1 MRPRTLPAL
10 LALLLL
16 ATLPGAHARTVE
28 EARVP
33 AALERMPDLRI
44 SAERAIRS
52 LAGGPL
58 TAGAATAAGLEL
70 WRVARDAVQG
80 GSLDDRPLYWSRLAA
95 LREARARCDAATA
108 CAGALAAWEHATRGV
123 GDAGF
128 GDEETDL
135 HVLVTGFDPFALDRH
150 LDQSNPSGVAA
161 LALDDRVLTVG
172 DRRVAV
178 QALLF
183 PVRFADFDD
192 GLVETLIRPPLE
204 TGEVD
209 LLLTVSMGRDAFDL
223 ERFPGRRRSST
234 APDNLGI
241 RTGASPE
248 APQIPPLGAMP
259 LPGPEFVEF
268 SLPVEA
274 MRAAGGPWPV
284 HDNRTVTTLEQG
296 TFEAPSLAALAGQ
309 TAVRGSG
316 GGYLSNEISFRT
328 VRLARELGVA
338 VPVGHLHTP
347 RIEGHDAATLAAL
360 VAQVEVLVRAAAAAL

>member
-1 MRPRTLPAL
+1 VRARTLPAL

-16 ATLPGAHARTVE
+16 AALPAAHARTVE

-33 AALERMPDLRI
+33 EALERMPDLRTP
-44 SAERAIRS
+44 AEQATRD

-58 TAGAATAAGLEL
+58 TAEAATAAGLEL
-70 WRVARDAVQG
+70 WRAARDAVQG
-80 GSLDDRPLYWSRLAA
+80 GALDDRPLYWSRLAA
-95 LREARARCDAATA
+95 LREARSRCDAATA

-123 GDAGF
+123 GDADF
-128 GDEETDL
+128 GEQEADL
-135 HVLVTGFDPFALDRH
+135 HVLVTGFDPFALDRR

-161 LALDDRVLTVG
+161 LALDDRVLTIG

-192 GLVETLIRPPLE
+192 GLVETLIRPRLE

-223 ERFPGRRRSST
+223 ERFPGRRRSAT
-234 APDNLGI
+234 APDNLGV

-248 APQIPPLGAMP
+248 DPRIPPLGAMP

-268 SLPVEA
+268 SLPVAA
-274 MRAAGGPWPV
+274 MRTVTGPWPV
-284 HDNRTVTTLEQG
+284 HDNRRVTTLERG

-328 VRLARELGVA
+328 VRLARELAVD

-347 RIEGHDAATLAAL
+347 RIEGHDPAVLAAL
-360 VAQVEVLVRAAAAAL
+360 VAQVEALVRAAAAAL